1 MKSITIHGVDDQLA
15 GRLQRE
21 AEAAGASMNRTVK
34 RLLEE
39 ALGMKPRPRD
49 RNRAQFEAFLGVWTR
64 DELSSFQHET
74 ADLEKTDGGDW
85 Q

>member
-15 GRLQRE
+15 GRLKQA
-21 AEAAGASMNRTVK
+21 AEAGGLSMNRTVK

-39 ALGMKPRPRD
+39 ALGMKPRPSGHNRD
-49 RNRAQFEAFLGVWTR
+49 QFEAFRGVWSREDLAQFRQAT
-64 DELSSFQHET
+64 T
-74 ADLEKTDGGDW
+74 DLEQTYEGDW